1 MLFNDIYKITL
12 IFYCKFYFNKLFQV
26 EFQINLLIFKYSY
39 LYSNIEYDQFA
50 KVQQENINQKSY
62 YLLKS
67 SLKIILR

>member
-12 IFYCKFYFNKLFQV
+12 IFYCFNKLFQ
-26 EFQINLLIFKYSY
+26 INSY
-39 LYSNIEYDQFA
+39 LYSNIEYYQFA
-50 KVQQENINQKSY
+50 RVQQENINQKSY

>member
-67 SLKIILR
+67 SLKIVLR

>member
-12 IFYCKFYFNKLFQV
+12 IFYCFNKLFQV
-26 EFQINLLIFKYSY
+26 EFQINSC